1 MATAAAGAMGA
12 ELREFDASGLS
23 WRAESA
29 PSDVIRREIADRLM
43 SIETIAGV
51 EVLKRNL
58 VRTVLR
64 VPLASGERVIVKRYA
79 VRGLRDWIKYTF
91 VPSRAKAEWVTG
103 RALDEAGIPTAVP
116 LAMGERRR
124 LVLRDASLVTREI
137 VDSVHLNAYVAAH
150 LGGPEDPRRTA
161 LYDDLARIVRRMHDA
176 GFVHN
181 DLHGGNIL
189 VNGPPGAP
197 RLFVIDLHSVS
208 RRPRPS
214 EGARWFDLAKLLHS
228 MMSCSTA
235 AERERLCRVYDE
247 TGGPSGTRV
256 TSLLA
261 RGTLSSVLEPQLARM
276 ERARAKSRT
285 ARALTKSSKFD
296 VSRADGYHVH
306 HLRTVAPDAI
316 LPLLAAHRESLA
328 RGRGGVLKD
337 AKRSALTRQTLL
349 VAGASRSVIVKE
361 FRCGSVTERLKN
373 AVRRPRA
380 VASWVAGHG
389 LLVRR
394 FGAAEPLALV
404 LRGRGAALSE
414 SYVVMEDL
422 GEDARA
428 DLVALARYAGALDPA
443 ARREK
448 HGMVLAVA
456 RLFRE
461 LHAAGVYHG
470 DLKAVNLFVQESP
483 EGPRVVLADY
493 DRVVFD
499 REVSPRRRIKN
510 LAQLSASVAVCISLA
525 DRLRFFREYAADDPA
540 RLAAWK
546 NWFRRVVRECRRKIV
561 VRMEP
566 IE

>member
-1 MATAAAGAMGA
+1 MGA
-12 ELREFDASGLS
+12 DLVEFEASGLA
-23 WRAESA
+23 WRAEAA
-29 PSDVIRREIADRLM
+29 PSDTIRREIADRLM
-43 SIETIAGV
+43 SIESVAGV

-64 VPLASGERVIVKRYA
+64 VPLASGGRVIVKRYA
-79 VRGLRDWIKYTF
+79 VRGLRDWIKYSLK
-91 VPSRAKAEWVTG
+91 PSRAKAEWTTG
-103 RALDEAGIPTAVP
+103 RALHEAGIPTAVP
-116 LAMGERRR
+116 LAMAERRG
-124 LVLRDASLVTREI
+124 LVLSDAALVTREI
-137 VDSVHLNAYVAAH
+137 VDSVHLNAYVGEH
-150 LGGPEDPRRTA
+150 FGGPEDPRRAA

-181 DLHGGNIL
+181 DLHGGNVL
-189 VNGPPGAP
+189 VNGPPEAP
-197 RLFVIDLHSVS
+197 KLFVIDLHSVS
-208 RRPRPS
+208 RRARPS
-214 EGARWFDLAKLLHS
+214 EGARWFDLAKLAHS

-235 AERERLCRVYDE
+235 AERERLCRVYEE

-256 TSLLA
+256 TDLLSCGA
-261 RGTLSSVLEPQLARM
+261 LSAELEPQLARM

-285 ARALTKSSKFD
+285 ARAMTRSSKFA
-296 VSRADGYHVH
+296 VSRADGLVVH
-306 HLRTVAPDAI
+306 HLRTVPPEALP
-316 LPLLAAHRESLA
+316 PLLAAHRATLSR
-328 RGRGGVLKD
+328 RGQGVLKD
-337 AKRSALTRQTLL
+337 AKRSALTRQTID
-349 VAGASRSVIVKE
+349 VAGVRRSVIVKE
-361 FRCGSVTERLKN
+361 FRCGSVVERMKN
-373 AVRRPRA
+373 AVRRSRA
-380 VASWVAGHG
+380 VASWLAGNG

-404 LRGRGAALSE
+404 LRGRGFAQREA
-414 SYVVMEDL
+414 YVVMEDL

-428 DLVALARYAGALDPA
+428 DLVALARYAGALDSA
-443 ARREK
+443 GRREK
-448 HGMVLAVA
+448 RAMVLAVA
-456 RLFRE
+456 RLFRD

-499 REVSPRRRIKN
+499 REVSMRRRVKN

-525 DRLRFFREYAADDPA
+525 DRLRFFREYAADDPE

-546 NWFRRVVRECRRKIV
+546 KWFRRVTEECRRKIV

>member
-1 MATAAAGAMGA
+1 MAA
-12 ELREFDASGLS
+12 EFVEFEASGLS
-23 WRAESA
+23 WLAEA
-29 PSDVIRREIADRLM
+29 GPSEVIRREIADRLL

-58 VRTVLR
+58 VRTVLL
-64 VPLASGERVIVKRYA
+64 VPLGSGERVVVKRYA
-79 VRGLRDWIKYTF
+79 VRGVLDWIKYAV

-103 RALDEAGIPTAVP
+103 RALDAAGIPTAVP
-116 LAMGERRR
+116 LAMAERRR
-124 LVLRDASLVTREI
+124 FVLEDAALVTREI

-150 LGGPEDPRRTA
+150 LGGPEDQRRAA
-161 LYDDLARIVRRMHDA
+161 LYDDLSRIARRMHDA

-181 DLHGGNIL
+181 DLHGGNVL
-189 VNGPPGAP
+189 VNGPPEAP

-208 RRPRPS
+208 RSARPS

-228 MMSCSTA
+228 MMSCSTV

-256 TSLLA
+256 TSLLSCDA
-261 RGTLSSVLEPQLARM
+261 LSSELEPQLARM

-285 ARALTKSSKFD
+285 ARALKRSSKFD
-296 VSRADGYHVH
+296 VSRADGCVVH
-306 HLRTVAPDAI
+306 HLRTVAPDA
-316 LPLLAAHRESLA
+316 LVPLLAAHRATLSR
-328 RGRGGVLKD
+328 RGSGVLKD
-337 AKRSALTRQTLL
+337 AKRSALTRQTLAVTG
-349 VAGASRSVIVKE
+349 VARSVIVKE

-373 AVRRPRA
+373 AIRRPRA

-404 LRGRGAALSE
+404 LRGRGVALRE
-414 SYVVMEDL
+414 AYVVMEDL
-422 GEDARA
+422 GEGARA
-428 DLVALARYAGALDPA
+428 DLVALARYAGALDDA

-448 HGMVLAVA
+448 RGMVLAVA
-456 RLFRE
+456 RLFRDM
-461 LHAAGVYHG
+461 HAAGVYHG
-470 DLKAVNLFVQESP
+470 DLKAVNLFVQETP

-499 REVSPRRRIKN
+499 REVSLRRRIKN
-510 LAQLSASVAVCISLA
+510 LAQLSASVAVCVSLS
-525 DRLRFFREYAADDPA
+525 DRLRFFREYAAGDPA

-546 NWFRRVVRECRRKIV
+546 KWFRRVARECRRKIV
-561 VRMEP
+561 VRMDP

>member
-1 MATAAAGAMGA
+1 MRA
-12 ELREFDASGLS
+12 ELVEFEASGLS

-29 PSDVIRREIADRLM
+29 PSETIRREISDRLM
-43 SIETIAGV
+43 SIETLAGV

-64 VPLASGERVIVKRYA
+64 VPLASGGRVIVKRYA

-103 RALDEAGIPTAVP
+103 RALHEAGIPTAVP
-116 LAMGERRR
+116 LAMAERRGF
-124 LVLRDASLVTREI
+124 VLSDAALVTREI

-150 LGGPEDPRRTA
+150 LGGPDDPRRAA

-181 DLHGGNIL
+181 DLHGGNVL
-189 VNGPPGAP
+189 VNGPPEAP

-208 RRPRPS
+208 RSSRPS

-235 AERERLCRVYDE
+235 AERERLCRVYEE

-256 TSLLA
+256 TDLLSCDA
-261 RGTLSSVLEPQLARM
+261 LSAELEPQLARM

-285 ARALTKSSKFD
+285 ARAMTRSSKFD
-296 VSRADGYHVH
+296 VSRADGFIVH
-306 HLRTVAPDAI
+306 RLRTVPPELLA
-316 LPLLAAHRESLA
+316 PLLAAHRSTLSR
-328 RGRGGVLKD
+328 RGPGVLKD
-337 AKRSALTRQTLL
+337 ANRSALTRQTLA
-349 VAGASRSVIVKE
+349 VAGVARSVIVKE

-373 AVRRPRA
+373 TVRRSRA
-380 VASWVAGHG
+380 VASWLAGNG

-404 LRGRGAALSE
+404 LRGRGVAQREA
-414 SYVVMEDL
+414 YVVMEDL

-428 DLVALARYAGALDPA
+428 DLVALARFAGDLGPA
-443 ARREK
+443 ARHEK
-448 HGMVLAVA
+448 RAMVLAVA

-470 DLKAVNLFVQESP
+470 DLKAVNLFVQRSSA
-483 EGPRVVLADY
+483 GPRVVLADY

-499 REVSPRRRIKN
+499 RTVSARRRVKN
-510 LAQLSASVAVCISLA
+510 LAQLSASVAVCISLT
-525 DRLRFFREYAADDPA
+525 DRLRFFREYAADDPE
-540 RLAAWK
+540 RLAAWQ
-546 NWFRRVVRECRRKIV
+546 NWFRRVTEECRRKIV